1 MSLLADRRKSV
12 PYGLHGGECG
22 AVGKAEIVSK
32 GKARSIGSKGT
43 WELDA
48 GDRVRI
54 ETPGGEIGR
63 QPADSKT

>member
-1 MSLLADRRKSV
+1 M
-12 PYGLHGGECG
+12 PYGLDGGECG

-54 ETPGGEIGR
+54 ETPEGESGR
-63 QPADSKT
+63 SRPIPKT